1 MSSGTNY
8 EIDGIVYAGNQKPMP
23 TIIWAEYRG
32 NHVIRAAYATGEIV
46 DVDFSKHFTG
56 PALEPLRNEEILKS
70 FDYSLGF
77 LQWEDGEI
85 DVDPETMFEVGQLIE
100 PAVSA

>member
-1 MSSGTNY
+1 MY
-8 EIDGIVYAGNQKPMP
+8 EIDGIVYAGDRKPMP

-46 DVDFSKHFTG
+46 DVDFSKNFTG
-56 PALEPLRNEEILKS
+56 PALKPLQDEETLRN

-77 LQWEDGEI
+77 LQWKNGEI
-85 DVDPETMFEVGQLIE
+85 DVDPEAMLEIGQLIE